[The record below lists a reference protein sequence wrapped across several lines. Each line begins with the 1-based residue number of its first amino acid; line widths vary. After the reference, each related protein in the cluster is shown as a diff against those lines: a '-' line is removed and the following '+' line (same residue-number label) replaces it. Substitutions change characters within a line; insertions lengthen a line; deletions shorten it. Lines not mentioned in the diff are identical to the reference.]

1 MGLLTGAGFH
11 HDVDAGLGQ
20 ALYGV
25 GHERHAALARRRL
38 LRNRD
43 FHVEGLPWA
52 KSARRVFNG
61 GGACA
66 VVRAAARLP
75 LVRSAAIALLGLV
88 LLLPASA
95 SARTP
100 SVPPCALGTS
110 AADLR
115 GFEAKALA
123 KAEKRYRSPA
133 ARRAF
138 STGVAAYV
146 YGLAP
151 LSVRNTVPRFP
162 LNQIVN
168 IGELVRPEVRTVV
181 SPNVDTTYT
190 VGQINLS
197 DGPRVVDVPDTS
209 GRYYVLQF
217 MDAYSNTFA
226 YIGRRTTGTKPGSY
240 VLVPPGYTGPL
251 PAGVRR
257 LQSPTNLIWLI
268 GRTLVKSQADLAP
281 VVTLMGGFR
290 LTALA
295 AWNSGTRN
303 PPLNLPAFPA
313 GQNKLVLPKG
323 LAYLDELGQSLQ
335 ENPPPKADACA
346 VKAFRAVGIGAGRTP
361 STEATGAVR
370 KALAAA
376 VRRGPGLVIERRA
389 PRERVQPGPQQRLG
403 RLQELHRRLRAQLPG
418 PGRDRPLRP
427 GCEHRTGDRVPVGLH
442 GQPRACVQRPPQ
454 LPAALPSRAATAR
467 GRVLV
472 PHHVHPGRVSAPEPR
487 PHLRRRRSHQGPA
500 QGFRRLAHDH
510 HLEEAPEGRRGRQ
523 LAARARRAVPRAHAH
538 LRAPPLGA
546 ERPLEAAARHA
557 GPLATAVSQENVEVV
572 REVMRAFNA
581 RDDSAMSHWA
591 EDAEFRLI
599 GGFSGMAGENL
610 RGREAILRFAWEL
623 IDNLQARF
631 VVERLFEADDRVVL
645 IASTVGAGDASGAG
659 VEWRWGQVY
668 RFRDGLITEVDN
680 YWDADEAMETL
691 EGGAQPDR

>member
-1 MGLLTGAGFH
+1 MWRDFPGPRAREGYSTEGARAPSF
-11 HDVDAGLGQ
+11 
-20 ALYGV
+20 
-25 GHERHAALARRRL
+25 ARRLGCRSCV
-38 LRNRD
+38 R
-43 FHVEGLPWA
+43 PPSPC
-52 KSARRVFNG
+52 SAWS
-61 GGACA
+61 CC
-66 VVRAAARLP
+66 
-75 LVRSAAIALLGLV
+75 S
-88 LLLPASA
+88 PASA

-197 DGPRVVDVPDTS
+197 DGPQVVDVPDTS

-370 KALAAA
+370 KALTAA
-376 VRRGPGLVIERRA
+376 VRRGPRTGDERRA

-403 RLQELHRRLRAQLPG
+403 GLQDLHRRLRAQLPR

-427 GCEHRTGDRVPVGLH
+427 GCEHRAGDRVPLGLH

-454 LPAALPSRAATAR
+454 LPAALPARAAAAR

-472 PHHVHPGRVSAPEPR
+472 AHHVHPAGYLHPNPGRIATPSAIAPR
-487 PHLRRRRSHQGPA
+487 ACARAPTARSRSRSPGS
-500 QGFRRLAHDH
+500 
-510 HLEEAPEGRRGRQ
+510 
-523 LAARARRAVPRAHAH
+523 ARRARPPPTGCPRPRAGSACSC
-538 LRAPPLGA
+538 ASTSP
-546 ERPLEAAARHA
+546 AAR
-557 GPLATAVSQENVEVV
+557 
-572 REVMRAFNA
+572 R
-581 RDDSAMSHWA
+581 
-591 EDAEFRLI
+591 
-599 GGFSGMAGENL
+599 
-610 RGREAILRFAWEL
+610 
-623 IDNLQARF
+623 
-631 VVERLFEADDRVVL
+631 
-645 IASTVGAGDASGAG
+645 
-659 VEWRWGQVY
+659 
-668 RFRDGLITEVDN
+668 
-680 YWDADEAMETL
+680 
-691 EGGAQPDR
+691 